1 MTAELI
7 LVNLAIALASAVQ
20 ATAGLGFVMVAA
32 PLIGLVNL
40 AYLPGSILLANIF
53 LSFSMLLRDG
63 RSLARAEITPLCAG
77 LIAGTILGALMLT
90 QVPSERLGVLFGAI
104 ILGAVA
110 LSVLAPQV
118 PLTTCNVLLGATAG
132 GFTGIVAGMHA
143 PPLVMLYQRE
153 KPEKIRAT
161 FAVLFVFGCLLALT
175 GLHLAGRFG
184 TEEAV
189 MGLSLLPGVA
199 IGYMIGRLL
208 AGRVSQSAARTTMLT
223 ISAIGGVMLL
233 VKSL

>member
-1 MTAELI
+1 MTAELV
-7 LVNLAIALASAVQ
+7 LANLAIILASAVQ
-20 ATAGLGFVMVAA
+20 ASAGLGFVMVAA

-40 AYLPGSILLANIF
+40 AYLPGPILFANFF

-63 RSLARAEITPLCAG
+63 RSLALEEVGPLGIG
-77 LIAGTILGALMLT
+77 LIAGTVLGALLLT
-90 QVPSERLGVLFGAI
+90 LIPAESLGVLFGVV

-110 LSVLAPQV
+110 LSLFAPQV
-118 PLTTCNVLLGATAG
+118 ALTGRNVLLGATGG

-161 FAVLFVFGCLLALT
+161 FAVVFVFGCLLALSA
-175 GLHLAGRFG
+175 LHLAGRFG
-184 TEEAV
+184 EHEVRLGA
-189 MGLSLLPGVA
+189 SLLPGIA
-199 IGYMIGRLL
+199 IGYAFGRIA
-208 AGRVSQSAARTTMLT
+208 AGKVSQHAARAAMLT
-223 ISAIGGVMLL
+223 ISAIGGMMLL